1 MRLYKIKAQVVSV
14 ECVPEHKQSRVRVKH
29 ANGTGGTLER
39 TVYFPES
46 MKITVG
52 DWVEVSWDK
61 RP

>member
-1 MRLYKIKAQVVSV
+1 VRLYKIKAQVVSV
-14 ECVPEHKQSRVRVKH
+14 VRVQGDMHLRVRVRH
-29 ANGTGGTLER
+29 ANGISGILER

-46 MKITVG
+46 MKVTVG

>member
-14 ECVPEHKQSRVRVKH
+14 ERVPEHKQSRVRVKH
-29 ANGTGGTLER
+29 ANDTGGTLER

-52 DWVEVSWDK
+52 NRVS
-61 RP
+61 

>member
-1 MRLYKIKAQVVSV
+1 MRLYKVKAQVVSV
-14 ECVPEHKQSRVRVKH
+14 ERIQGDMHLRVRVKH

-52 DWVEVSWDK
+52 DWVEVNWDK
-61 RP
+61 RS